1 MQCECCRG
9 AEETA
14 ILPTMPDICIAY
26 KLHLECGSLVNL
38 YDWLQAF
45 VTVATATTPG
55 AKNRKE
61 KKVSTEL
68 RARFIRAVSELQFLG
83 FIKATRRKTDHVTRL
98 TW

>member
-1 MQCECCRG
+1 
-9 AEETA
+9 
-14 ILPTMPDICIAY
+14 MPDLCIVY

-45 VTVATATTPG
+45 VTIVTTEEP
-55 AKNRKE
+55 AMDSKP
-61 KKVSTEL
+61 KKKGKSSQRNPSVEL

-83 FIKATRRKTDHVTRL
+83 FIKSTRRKTDHVMRL